1 MAERDELL
9 GKLDIQYNLYIFK
22 LLQQK
27 SFITQ
32 KIQKQYDQQLN
43 RIQKLLFNSYQNN
56 KAQKHSNSKQ
66 NTNQDVDSL
75 DSDADSTHTE
85 PSHFPSPS
93 ASASDDEFQ
102 CIYCSKSFVH
112 YSDLRSH
119 ISEHDSRS
127 DIYRHCPS
135 AIHGQCDF
143 LMNPTHIQNYSAPTT
158 NKRTGKYHCMNCDD
172 SFDNYTALRKHLPVH
187 TERQWICSECPDA
200 FKYINHL
207 SRHMALH
214 ERKKDIICIDC
225 VELFECDTS
234 FNCVGA
240 LTSHKNRVHSHQVKE
255 QISGHKRKERPRD
268 EVETDLKGKKRKK
281 SIGKQRLKEKNR
293 NDVLN
298 CRIWQLWKLREAKV
312 KSNVESGIGNTLRV
326 LKKELKKFITQNKLC
341 DQWSSEWDRCSFTVL
356 EQTVLFDLCLK
367 KLLKQVV

>member
-102 CIYCSKSFVH
+102 S
-112 YSDLRSH
+112 
-119 ISEHDSRS
+119 
-127 DIYRHCPS
+127 
-135 AIHGQCDF
+135 
-143 LMNPTHIQNYSAPTT
+143 PTT

-255 QISGHKRKERPRD
+255 QISGHKRKERPSD

-341 DQWSSEWDRCSFTVL
+341 
-356 EQTVLFDLCLK
+356 
-367 KLLKQVV
+367 